1 MSGVIGLGGQ
11 GLSVTGQAAGAV
23 APEITDA
30 VKEELRQR
38 GIPLQTIRQ
47 EAEQILRQTGKP
59 ELQPGALEQRAEQ
72 AAGTAQSGATEAA
85 KTPGQGGQDIGSVLD
100 QLFGQAKDVTQEFD
114 KEAAVNVLTQR
125 GMSREEAQ
133 RTVDNWANQY
143 QQAQDRKS
151 VV

>member
-1 MSGVIGLGGQ
+1 MSGVIGLVGQ
-11 GLSVTGQAAGAV
+11 GLSATGQAAGAV

-38 GIPLQTIRQ
+38 GITLQTIRQ

-85 KTPGQGGQDIGSVLD
+85 KTPGQRSEEHTSELQSIMRIPY
-100 QLFGQAKDVTQEFD
+100 
-114 KEAAVNVLTQR
+114 AVFCLKN
-125 GMSREEAQ
+125 
-133 RTVDNWANQY
+133 
-143 QQAQDRKS
+143 
-151 VV
+151 